1 MEYNTL
7 YHHGILG
14 QKWGVRRFRNADGT
28 LTAAGK
34 KRARQ
39 SRSEDSARVKA
50 IRKKKVSQMSN
61 KELQEANS
69 RLQLER
75 QYRDLTKKKSAGKK
89 AVQAFIATAG
99 TIAAIEGA
107 SKTYKRVGEAVLKK
121 IGSSTA

>member
-1 MEYNTL
+1 MEYRVL
-7 YHHGILG
+7 YHHGIQG

-28 LTAAGK
+28 LTPAGK
-34 KRARQ
+34 KRARAR
-39 SRSEDSARVKA
+39 RSADSTRVKA

-61 KELQEANS
+61 EELRDANN

-75 QYRDLTKKKSAGKK
+75 QYNDLTRKKSAGKK

-107 SKTYKRVGEAVLKK
+107 TNTYKRIGDKVLKK
-121 IGSSTA
+121 IGNSSV